1 MQKSP
6 SIYNELKELNSPLAD
21 IPATNVFTVPEGYF
35 DVLSLDIMQAI
46 NEYRIEELNI
56 PALER
61 NVPEGYFDTLAD
73 EVLRKIRRSDTAPAM
88 EEEDGFLASVRKIN
102 VFTVPENYFEGLAT
116 GIVAQVSPKQPARVI
131 AMTNRF
137 SIFKYAVAAG
147 ITGIIGL
154 SLFTQFDKKTAAELV
169 AQVTLIPANQDQ
181 SELIKN
187 AGEIIR
193 NDSFDKTLEALGDEE
208 IVGYLKN
215 NGEDINA
222 AMVASVTDEKTL
234 PNEDAYFTDEK
245 TLDNFLNEQHIVQIS
260 NN

>member
-1 MQKSP
+1 MQKNAA
-6 SIYNELKELNSPLAD
+6 IYEELKELNSPLAD
-21 IPATNVFTVPEGYF
+21 IPITNVFTVPDGYF
-35 DVLSLDIMQAI
+35 DALSLDILQALS
-46 NEYRIEELNI
+46 EYRIDEMNI
-56 PALER
+56 PVLER
-61 NVPEGYFDTLAD
+61 KAPEGYFDKLAED
-73 EVLRKIRRSDTAPAM
+73 VMHKIKMSETVPAIEEAPASV
-88 EEEDGFLASVRKIN
+88 ASVRNIN
-102 VFTVPENYFEGLAT
+102 VFTVPENYFEGLAA
-116 GIVAQVSPKQPARVI
+116 GIVARVAPKQPARVI
-131 AMTNRF
+131 PMTSRS

-154 SLFTQFDKKTAAELV
+154 SLFTQFDKKTDSMIV
-169 AQVTLIPANQDQ
+169 AQVTSIPANQDQ
-181 SELIKN
+181 SEVIKY

-208 IVGYLKN
+208 IVGYLTN

-245 TLDNFLNEQHIVQIS
+245 TLDNFLSEQHIVQIS